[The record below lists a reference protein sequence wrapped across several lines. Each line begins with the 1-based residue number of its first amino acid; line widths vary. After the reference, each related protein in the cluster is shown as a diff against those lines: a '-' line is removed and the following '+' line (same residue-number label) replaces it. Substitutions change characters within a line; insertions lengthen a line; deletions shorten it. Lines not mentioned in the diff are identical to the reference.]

1 MWSFFKEVFIAIKEL
16 VMWGYKKKKTLK
28 EDLEA
33 SEKISL
39 LLNTMINEYHCDRAL
54 VFQFHNGEYFYT
66 GHSIDKM
73 SNTHEV
79 VSKGVSREQ
88 INSINIF
95 TSPYRNMMRNLLNDN
110 VVVYTNVEEV
120 EDFNTRI
127 FFSERG
133 ANSVVMTLMRDRSDR
148 PVGILC
154 MEYVKGAE
162 PGILSDDPSIVQA
175 GQSVY
180 DLLVYGRIKK

>member
-1 MWSFFKEVFIAIKEL
+1 MWSFFKEIFIAIKEL
-16 VMWGYKKKKTLK
+16 VVWGYKKKKTLK

-39 LLNTMINEYHCDRAL
+39 LLNKLIEDHSSDRAL
-54 VFQFHNGEYFYT
+54 IFQFHNGEYFYT

-73 SNTHEV
+73 SNTHEC

-88 INSINIF
+88 IYSSNIF
-95 TSPYRNMMRNLLNDN
+95 TSPYRNMMRDLLNN
-110 VVVYTNVEEV
+110 NIVVYTNTDDI
-120 EDFNTRI
+120 EDFNTRV

-133 ANSVVMTLMRDRSDR
+133 AKSVVMTLMRDKSDR

-154 MEYVKGAE
+154 MEFVKGVE
-162 PGILSDDPSIVQA
+162 PGISSEDRHIAQA

>member
-1 MWSFFKEVFIAIKEL
+1 MWSFFKEVFLAIKEL
-16 VMWGYKKKKTLK
+16 IMWGYKKKKTLK

-33 SEKISL
+33 SEKISRI
-39 LLNTMINEYHCDRAL
+39 LNELISDYGCDRAL

-73 SNTHEV
+73 SNTHES

-95 TSPYRNMMRNLLNDN
+95 TSPYRNMMRHLLNDD
-110 VVVYTNVEEV
+110 VVVYSKVEDI
-120 EDFNTRI
+120 EDFNTRV
-127 FFSERG
+127 FFFDRG

-148 PVGILC
+148 AVGILC
-154 MEYVKGAE
+154 MEYVKGFE
-162 PGILSDDPSIVQA
+162 PGILSNDSSIVQA

-180 DLLVYGRIKK
+180 DLLVYGRIKQ